1 MLLLENK
8 VAIVHGAGGAVGSA
22 VASAFAEAGA
32 RVFLAGR
39 TLDSV
44 QDTADAIGTADSVV
58 SEVDALDE
66 QAVERHAAMVAESA
80 GRIDVV
86 FNAISVDPVQGTAL
100 IDLRLSD
107 FLAPI
112 TSWVSSQFLTSRA
125 AARYMLDQRSGVVLT
140 LSASPARLAIG
151 MTGGF
156 GVASAAVEGLTRT
169 LAAELGPRGV
179 RVTCLRPHRIDE
191 TLSVADFPDEDP
203 DEFRK
208 FLKGMTLTGTL
219 PTLADVANTAVF
231 LASDHAAAMTGTVV
245 NLTLGMSGD

>member
-8 VAIVHGAGGAVGSA
+8 IAVVHGAGGAIGGA

-39 TLDSV
+39 TLDPV
-44 QDTADAIGTADSVV
+44 QATADAIGTADSVV
-58 SEVDALDE
+58 SQVDALDE
-66 QAVERHAAMVAESA
+66 QAVERHAAMVAETA
-80 GRIDVV
+80 GQIDVV
-86 FNAISVDPVQGTAL
+86 FNAIGVNPVQGTGL
-100 IDLRLSD
+100 LDLQLTD

-125 AARYMLDQRSGVVLT
+125 AARYMVTQHSGVVLT

-151 MTGGF
+151 KTGGF

-169 LAAELGPRGV
+169 LAAELGSSGV
-179 RVTCLRPHRIDE
+179 RVLCLRPHRIDE
-191 TLSVADFPDEDP
+191 TLSVADFPGEDV
-203 DEFRK
+203 DEFRG

-219 PTLADVANTAVF
+219 PTLADVANTAAF